1 MNKPL
6 HEILFHYFDIPKNAT
21 VYFTY
26 NIKRNR
32 FFLTISPKSFINDY
46 AIGLFKQDIG
56 IKTLDDSEIKKIL
69 PRNVQKDIINFYKKT
84 IEKHKSEIKGNLLA
98 SVIKYKNGI
107 AVEHLMDS
115 REFTMLNFSKPQFE
129 FLTDTDNYEES
140 QEKYKQLIKA
150 IKENKKNDPVYLEA
164 MEALKKYIAKDS
176 ITVPYGKGKKKTLKI
191 HYETMKDTPS
201 FYYACVITSQPL
213 LRKGFRNIPVAEPEL
228 QLRISYKI
236 LSLPKK
242 VIDTVIA
249 HELTHAIRA
258 LNQNYSSMY
267 YDQSE
272 FWSNFEEFMA
282 DRGIKEQLPLVKEM
296 YRDVKERKDAL
307 KQSHKILNARWLL
320 TLGPITWLFEWK
332 DRFTGF
338 SSMEE
343 YLKASFY
350 NKLFF
355 RNF

>member
-1 MNKPL
+1 MNKSL
-6 HEILFHYFDIPKNAT
+6 SEILFYYFNIPKNAT

-26 NIKRNR
+26 NFKRNR

-46 AIGLFKQDIG
+46 VTGLFKQNIG

-69 PRNVQKDIINFYKKT
+69 PKDVQKNIVNFYENIIK
-84 IEKHKSEIKGNLLA
+84 EHKSEIKGTLLA
-98 SVIKYKNGI
+98 SVIEYKNGI
-107 AVEHLMDS
+107 AVRHSLDS
-115 REFTMLNFSKPQFE
+115 REFNMLNFSKTQFE

-140 QEKYKQLIKA
+140 QERYRQLIKA
-150 IKENKKNDPVYLEA
+150 IKEHKKNDPIYLEA

-191 HYETMKDTPS
+191 HYETMKDSPS
-201 FYYACVITSQPL
+201 FYYACVLTDQPL
-213 LRKGFRNIPVAEPEL
+213 MKKGFRNIPVAEPEL
-228 QLRISYKI
+228 QLRISYRI

-242 VIDTVIA
+242 VIDTIIA

-258 LNQNYSSMY
+258 LNQNYSSIY
-267 YDQSE
+267 YDRSE
-272 FWSNFEEFMA
+272 FWSKFEEFMA
-282 DRGIKEQLPLVKEM
+282 DRGIKEQLPLVKEL
-296 YRDVKERKDAL
+296 YKDINERKDAL

-338 SSMEE
+338 SNIEE